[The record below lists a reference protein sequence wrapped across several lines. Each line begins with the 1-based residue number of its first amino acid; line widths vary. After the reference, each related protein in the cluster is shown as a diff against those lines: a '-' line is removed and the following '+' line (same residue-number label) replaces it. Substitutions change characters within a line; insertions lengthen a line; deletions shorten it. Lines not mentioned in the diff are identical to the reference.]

1 MTSRERVIA
10 VMEGRLPDRVPLME
24 LWVDPKVVNAIVPGG
39 TSNDVVEKLGLD
51 VVTVPTMVYE
61 EDEVEW
67 VDRERGLFLDKWG
80 AMLTHTEEAVPV
92 PTSPSIIET
101 AADLAAYQPPDPA
114 KSPVI
119 EKVRALRERYPDKA
133 LAVIGEAGWASAV
146 WIRSGLENLFMDLM
160 LRPDFA
166 RAVMQIGVDY
176 YSELSQLAIAA
187 GADIV
192 LLGDDYAGKTGTM
205 MSPAQYEELILPTD
219 AAVVAAI
226 KAAGGYCIKHSDGD
240 LWAILDLL
248 VGTGIDMLGPLEP
261 NAGMDLA
268 RVRERY
274 EGRVAVMGNVDV
286 DLLSRGT
293 RDDVIAVTRQLLAEV
308 SINGG
313 HIMAS
318 GNSISSAVNPDN
330 FMAMVETTQE
340 LGTYPIQLDKLGG

>member
-1 MTSRERVIA
+1 VFMR
-10 VMEGRLPDRVPLME
+10 G
-24 LWVDPKVVNAIVPGG
+24 
-39 TSNDVVEKLGLD
+39 GLD
-51 VVTVPTMVYE
+51 N
-61 EDEVEW
+61 
-67 VDRERGLFLDKWG
+67 LLLDF
-80 AMLTHTEEAVPV
+80 A
-92 PTSPSIIET
+92 
-101 AADLAAYQPPDPA
+101 
-114 KSPVI
+114 
-119 EKVRALRERYPDKA
+119 
-133 LAVIGEAGWASAV
+133 
-146 WIRSGLENLFMDLM
+146 
-160 LRPDFA
+160 LRPDFVKD
-166 RAVMQIGVDY
+166 VMKIGTEY
-176 YSELSQLAIAA
+176 YCELYKLVIPA

-192 LLGDDYAGKTGTM
+192 LLGDDYSDKNGPM
-205 MSPAQYEELILPTD
+205 MSPAQFDDIILPCDT
-219 AAVVAAI
+219 AVVATV
-226 KAAGGYCIKHSDGD
+226 KKAGGYCIKHSDGD

-340 LGTYPIQLDKLGG
+340 LGTYPIQLGKLGG